1 MVFLDKSISDFIDC
15 VETDDRG
22 QTISCLAHNFAS
34 RRPRSHRKRNIMKT
48 FSTLTILFAA
58 VPTMAR
64 PNMRS
69 LYRVDAGEAA
79 ADEKI
84 YSE

>member
-1 MVFLDKSISDFIDC
+1 
-15 VETDDRG
+15 
-22 QTISCLAHNFAS
+22 
-34 RRPRSHRKRNIMKT
+34 MKT
-48 FSTLTILFAA
+48 FTTLTILFAA

-64 PNMRS
+64 SNMRS

>member
-1 MVFLDKSISDFIDC
+1 MVFLDKSISNFIDC

-22 QTISCLAHNFAS
+22 QASPFLAHNFANH
-34 RRPRSHRKRNIMKT
+34 RPRSHGKTNMKT
-48 FSTLTILFAA
+48 FTALTILFAA

-64 PNMRS
+64 SNMRS

>member
-1 MVFLDKSISDFIDC
+1 
-15 VETDDRG
+15 
-22 QTISCLAHNFAS
+22 
-34 RRPRSHRKRNIMKT
+34 MKT